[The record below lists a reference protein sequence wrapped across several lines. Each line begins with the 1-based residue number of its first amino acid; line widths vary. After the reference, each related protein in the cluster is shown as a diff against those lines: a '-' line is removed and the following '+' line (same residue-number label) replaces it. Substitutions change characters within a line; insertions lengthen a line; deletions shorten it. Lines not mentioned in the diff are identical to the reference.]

1 MVEGAQVDMVYARDV
16 ARKAAAEALRQIV
29 DDHRVAGRLRGHEP
43 ALGAAVR
50 ETLQEALAHP
60 SSADGRALREFCQHR
75 SWTLEEFDAVGHH
88 LLTAVLAQ
96 RVGVEA
102 LVQVGAALTRARQ
115 RLAGPARAAARPDR
129 RSRNSAARRYA
140 PPAHLPLPPS
150 WRCSGCDAAWPCPT
164 KQSQL
169 LVEFGGTTA
178 GLAVYLGACLVAAT
192 TDLPAMPL
200 NQARARFLGWLP
212 RRRY

>member
-1 MVEGAQVDMVYARDV
+1 MIIAWP
-16 ARKAAAEALRQIV
+16 
-29 DDHRVAGRLRGHEP
+29 AGSGGHEP

-60 SSADGRALREFCQHR
+60 AGAAGRALGEFCQR
-75 SWTLEEFDAVGHH
+75 REWTLDEFDALGHH

-102 LVQVGAALTRARQ
+102 LVQVGAVLTRVRQ
-115 RLAGPARAAARPDR
+115 RLAGPAPGAGQSHPDR
-129 RSRNSAARRYA
+129 RSRNNASRRYS
-140 PPAHLPLPPS
+140 PPAHLPLSPS
-150 WRCSGCDAAWPCPT
+150 WRCSGCAAAWPCPT

-192 TDLPAMPL
+192 KDLPALPPA
-200 NQARARFLGWLP
+200 QARARFLGWLP
-212 RRRY
+212 RRRS

>member
-1 MVEGAQVDMVYARDV
+1 MDMAYARDV
-16 ARKAAAEALRQIV
+16 ARKAAAESLRQIV
-29 DDHRVAGRLRGHEP
+29 DDHRVAGRLRGNEP
-43 ALGAAVR
+43 ALSVAVR

-60 SSADGRALREFCQHR
+60 SRADGHALRDFCQR
-75 SWTLEEFDAVGHH
+75 RGWTLDEFDVLGHH

-102 LVQVGAALTRARQ
+102 LVRVGAALTRVRQ
-115 RLAGPARAAARPDR
+115 RLAGPAPGAGRPRPDR
-129 RSRNSAARRYA
+129 RGRNSASRHYA

-150 WRCSGCDAAWPCPT
+150 WRCSGCAAAWPCPT

-192 TDLPAMPL
+192 KDLPALPPA
-200 NQARARFLGWLP
+200 QARARFLGWLP
-212 RRRY
+212 RRRF

>member
-1 MVEGAQVDMVYARDV
+1 MPGAPYAYAREV
-16 ARKAAAEALRQIV
+16 ARKAAAESLRQLV

-50 ETLQEALAHP
+50 ETLQQALAYP
-60 SSADGRALREFCQHR
+60 SGAEGRALREFCR
-75 SWTLEEFDAVGHH
+75 RREWTLDEFDALGHH

-102 LVQVGAALTRARQ
+102 LVQVGAVLTRVRL
-115 RLAGPARAAARPDR
+115 RLAGPAPGRAHPDR
-129 RSRNSAARRYA
+129 RSRNNPSRRYF

-150 WRCSGCDAAWPCPT
+150 WRCSGCAAAWPCPT

-192 TDLPAMPL
+192 KDLPALPPA
-200 NQARARFLGWLP
+200 QARARFLGWLP
-212 RRRY
+212 RRRS

>member
-1 MVEGAQVDMVYARDV
+1 MDMAYARDV
-16 ARKAAAEALRQIV
+16 ARKAAAESLRQLV
-29 DDHRVAGRLRGHEP
+29 DDHRVVGRLRGHEP

-60 SSADGRALREFCQHR
+60 SSAEGHALREFCQR
-75 SWTLEEFDAVGHH
+75 REWTLAEFDAVGHH

-115 RLAGPARAAARPDR
+115 RLAGPVRDAGRPDR

-150 WRCSGCDAAWPCPT
+150 WQCSGCAAAWPCPT

-192 TDLPAMPL
+192 KDMPAMPL
-200 NQARARFLGWLP
+200 TQARARFLGWLP